1 MFSHKPQTYPM
12 ISDRVRSFPVAI
24 GRTLLPLVSAF
35 VCLAPAIAQDKPAE
49 SMGTPPEET
58 LEIIELD
65 DPTLP
70 ADPDELRP
78 LSLDS
83 SLLSL
88 PGARRLMDEARTAV
102 SAQDYETAAQKLQ
115 EARQILNQ
123 LSNYYQELAATFSG
137 IDNRIFESQRSLA
150 LESAQLRDRATYELA
165 LMHRAQNKP
174 ELAVPLLI
182 QIVRSQNPTREL
194 GQDAYQQLFELGF
207 VDSPYPRSRD
217 SQSTSSN

>member
-1 MFSHKPQTYPM
+1 M

>member
-1 MFSHKPQTYPM
+1 M

-49 SMGTPPEET
+49 SMGAEPEET
-58 LEIIELD
+58 LEILELD

-194 GQDAYQQLFELGF
+194 GQEAYQQLFELGF
-207 VDSPYPRSRD
+207 VDSPYPRGRD

>member
-1 MFSHKPQTYPM
+1 MFSHNPQTYPM

-49 SMGTPPEET
+49 SMGAEPEET
-58 LEIIELD
+58 LEILELD

-194 GQDAYQQLFELGF
+194 GQEAYQQLFELGF
-207 VDSPYPRSRD
+207 VDSPYPRGRD

>member
-1 MFSHKPQTYPM
+1 MFLQKPHTYPM
-12 ISDRVRSFPVAI
+12 ISDRVRSLPVAI
-24 GRTLLPLVSAF
+24 GRTLLPLVSAL
-35 VCLAPAIAQDKPAE
+35 VCIAPAIAQDKPPE
-49 SMGTPPEET
+49 SMGTPDSR
-58 LEIIELD
+58 LEILELD
-65 DPTLP
+65 APSDPEN
-70 ADPDELRP
+70 PDELRP

-88 PGARRLMDEARTAV
+88 PGARRLMDEARSAV

-137 IDNRIFESQRSLA
+137 IDNRIFESQRALA
-150 LESAQLRDRATYELA
+150 LDSAQLRDRATYELA

-194 GQDAYQQLFELGF
+194 GQSAYQQLFELGF

>member
-1 MFSHKPQTYPM
+1 MFSKKPQTYPM

-49 SMGTPPEET
+49 SMGTQPEET

-70 ADPDELRP
+70 DAADELRP

-102 SAQDYETAAQKLQ
+102 SAQDYVTAAQKLQ
-115 EARQILNQ
+115 DARQILNQ

-174 ELAVPLLI
+174 ELAIPLLI

-207 VDSPYPRSRD
+207 VDSPYPRGRD